1 MNVCR
6 VELVSITKRRRDHKA
21 PFIIFA
27 IALKFQD
34 LYFFALLTMFF
45 ISGIDPR
52 SSAFQ
57 ANALPSEP
65 PGKPEMA

>member
-1 MNVCR
+1 MCVNVCR
-6 VELVSITKRRRDHKA
+6 VELVSITERRRDHKA

-45 ISGIDPR
+45 ISLNLRTKIIVLCQP
-52 SSAFQ
+52 
-57 ANALPSEP
+57 
-65 PGKPEMA
+65 